1 MPKQLREVVGK
12 PSQGAP
18 LPGLQPRLPATT
30 TCPPTAVDPS
40 VQLSV
45 RPSVPSKPPPPPVH
59 PGAREH
65 SRRCAGRRIESSSI
79 LSARG
84 TGT

>member
-30 TCPPTAVDPS
+30 TRPPTAVDPS

-45 RPSVPSKPPPPPVH
+45 RPSRPNPPPTPSIPGRANTH
-59 PGAREH
+59 AGAR
-65 SRRCAGRRIESSSI
+65 AGGSSLPPS
-79 LSARG
+79 
-84 TGT
+84 

>member
-45 RPSVPSKPPPPPVH
+45 RPSVPSKPPPPPSIPGRANTH
-59 PGAREH
+59 AGAR
-65 SRRCAGRRIESSSI
+65 AGGSSLPPS
-79 LSARG
+79 
-84 TGT
+84 